1 MQPVTDAE
9 LVTMAQAGDRE
20 AFSLLARRWSRPLQ
34 RFIRRLLGNDEEARD
49 TSQEA
54 LLRAW
59 VNLHRLREPE
69 RFSPWIHRIALNLSR
84 DRGRSARS
92 RRLREVALDD
102 VPEVEPAAPQATPHE
117 AAERQDLAAALGAL
131 LARLPLEQR
140 TAILLRE
147 LEGLT
152 SQEIGTVSGVPAA
165 TVRSRIFYGLK
176 SLRAMLP
183 EYGLVS
189 GRTGKGGPEP

>member
-1 MQPVTDAE
+1 MTDAQ
-9 LVTMAQAGDRE
+9 LVTLAQGGDRE
-20 AFSLLARRWSRPLQ
+20 AFSLLARRWSRRLH
-34 RFIRRLLGNDEEARD
+34 RFLGRVLGNDEEARD
-49 TSQEA
+49 TCQEA

-59 VNLHRLREPE
+59 INLHRLREPD
-69 RFSPWIHRIALNLSR
+69 RFSPWIHRIAVNLCR

-92 RRLREVALDD
+92 RRLREVALAEVAD
-102 VPEVEPAAPQATPHE
+102 VEHAAPEATPHE
-117 AAERQDLAAALGAL
+117 AAERQDLALVLRTL

-152 SQEIGTVSGVPAA
+152 STEIAEVSGVPAA
-165 TVRSRIFYGLK
+165 TIRSRIFYGLK

-183 EYGLVS
+183 EYGMAS
-189 GRTGKGGPEP
+189 QRSDTGGPAP